1 MRLLDKPHEIIR
13 LSSNLYLT
21 FETCRA
27 GQVKSEELV
36 NCLDFKFDYKEGA
49 PHNEGIV
56 NPIQKFLM
64 PKFTFFSSAEGN
76 TG

>member
-27 GQVKSEELV
+27 GKVKSEELV
-36 NCLDFKFDYKEGA
+36 NCLDFKFDYKSA
-49 PHNEGIV
+49 KKVPHI
-56 NPIQKFLM
+56 M
-64 PKFTFFSSAEGN
+64 N
-76 TG
+76 T